1 MSVSVSCVVDQVR
14 SGIWGLK
21 ILIRGIRVFITFYF
35 SRIVVGDY
43 TDTQIR
49 NCVLPGQRCVSV
61 KIYADTIP
69 IRKWP
74 YQGKPWLTIPIRTQ
88 MAMCSV

>member
-1 MSVSVSCVVDQVR
+1 MSVSVSCGPDQVR
-14 SGIWGLK
+14 SGIRGLK

-43 TDTQIR
+43 TDTPIR

-61 KIYADTIP
+61 KLYADTIP
-69 IRKWP
+69 IRKRL
-74 YQGKPWLTIPIRTQ
+74 YQGKPWLIIPIRTQ
-88 MAMCSV
+88 MRLCSV